1 MSKKIDRKEL
11 VTAIKA
17 CAGLTEKQKG
27 DLTQLLNE
35 TPKYGLVWEDTT
47 ENAYEDLRTEVPV
60 MYEDKSKAIINGS
73 DYPNHVIIEG
83 ENLKAL
89 TDLCYTHAGKIDV
102 IYIDP
107 PYNTGNK
114 DFVYNDQFIERENSY
129 KHSKWLSFISRRLK
143 LAHRLLSEKGI
154 IFISIDDNEQADL
167 KLLCDEIF
175 REYNF
180 IGLISRAT
188 GTTTGQDT
196 GSLGKA
202 CDYILAYSL
211 YPNYEIGGIP
221 LEEKDLLR
229 YSLKDEKGN
238 FSILQLR
245 RTGGEDKREDRPTM
259 FYPIKA
265 PDGTEIYPYGPTGYE
280 SRWRVG
286 PDKMKQMVKD
296 NLLYFKKDKN
306 GKWKVYYK
314 FYAKGKSK
322 RPSNLWTDLDGN
334 KKAQIEL
341 KNILGNVRFDTPK
354 PLQVIKRILEI
365 TTNKESNILDFFA
378 GSGTTLHATMEL
390 NKEDGG
396 HRKCILI
403 QNNESNIC
411 KDVTYPRNKK
421 VIEGYDTPK
430 GEHVEGL
437 HDNNLRYFRMDSV
450 PRKPLRQNRQRLAAS
465 MIDMLRIK
473 HNVYT
478 EKDYVGTLSTNPRTT
493 RYYEDNGHGLLLLMD
508 SSRIGVMVDAIKS
521 MNIKH
526 IDVYV
531 YSDGSYAFDE
541 DFSAVADKVSVYAI
555 PGPMLRN
562 FNRIAP
568 EMPDETIEEPNREM
582 TTAEAEDNSDDY
594 KGEEE

>member
-11 VTAIKA
+11 VAAINA

-35 TPKYGLVWEDTT
+35 TPKYGLVWEDTS
-47 ENAYEDLRTEVPV
+47 EDAYEDLRTEVPV

-73 DYPNHVIIEG
+73 GYPNHVIIEG

-89 TDLCYTHAGKIDV
+89 EDLSYTHADAFDV
-102 IYIDP
+102 IYLDP
-107 PYNTGNK
+107 PYNTGHK
-114 DFVYNDQFIERENSY
+114 DFFYNDAFVKEDNGYR
-129 KHSKWLSFISRRLK
+129 HSMWLSFMERRLRIAHTL
-143 LAHRLLSEKGI
+143 LADDGV
-154 IFISIDDNEQADL
+154 IFISIDDNEQAQL
-167 KLLCDEIF
+167 KLLCDQIF
-175 REYNF
+175 GASNCLATVVQKSRDSISGDLLFSPNHNYLLVYALRQDIVFKDKDNF
-180 IGLISRAT
+180 RIPSKVDEKKYKNPDNDPRGPWKLNPVDGPGGARKGNPYYTFLGVTGYYRYSKEMMQKYYDEGLIIKRKT
-188 GTTTGQDT
+188 
-196 GSLGKA
+196 SLGKKYFLSQA
-202 CDYILAYSL
+202 KAKKGDPPTTWWDDAGKTTNGTKLLKQILPDCDFNNPKPIEL
-211 YPNYEIGGIP
+211 II
-221 LEEKDLLR
+221 R
-229 YSLKDEKGN
+229 C
-238 FSILQLR
+238 LQLR
-245 RTGGEDKREDRPTM
+245 
-259 FYPIKA
+259 
-265 PDGTEIYPYGPTGYE
+265 
-280 SRWRVG
+280 
-286 PDKMKQMVKD
+286 
-296 NLLYFKKDKN
+296 KKDA
-306 GKWKVYYK
+306 KV
-314 FYAKGKSK
+314 
-322 RPSNLWTDLDGN
+322 
-334 KKAQIEL
+334 
-341 KNILGNVRFDTPK
+341 
-354 PLQVIKRILEI
+354 
-365 TTNKESNILDFFA
+365 LDFFA

-396 HRKCILI
+396 HRQCILVT
-403 QNNESNIC
+403 NNENNIC
-411 KDVTYPRNKK
+411 EDVTYPRNKK

-437 HDNNLRYFRMDSV
+437 HDNNLRYFKMDSV

-478 EKDYVGTLSTNPRTT
+478 EKDHVGTLATNPQTT

-521 MNIKH
+521 MDIKH

-568 EMPDETIEEPNREM
+568 EMPEETIEEPSREM
-582 TTAEAEDNSDDY
+582 TTTEAEDNSDDY

>member
-1 MSKKIDRKEL
+1 M
-11 VTAIKA
+11 
-17 CAGLTEKQKG
+17 
-27 DLTQLLNE
+27 LNE

-221 LEEKDLLR
+221 LEEK
-229 YSLKDEKGN
+229 
-238 FSILQLR
+238 
-245 RTGGEDKREDRPTM
+245 
-259 FYPIKA
+259 
-265 PDGTEIYPYGPTGYE
+265 IY
-280 SRWRVG
+280 
-286 PDKMKQMVKD
+286 
-296 NLLYFKKDKN
+296 
-306 GKWKVYYK
+306 
-314 FYAKGKSK
+314 
-322 RPSNLWTDLDGN
+322 
-334 KKAQIEL
+334 
-341 KNILGNVRFDTPK
+341 
-354 PLQVIKRILEI
+354 
-365 TTNKESNILDFFA
+365 
-378 GSGTTLHATMEL
+378 
-390 NKEDGG
+390 
-396 HRKCILI
+396 
-403 QNNESNIC
+403 
-411 KDVTYPRNKK
+411 
-421 VIEGYDTPK
+421 
-430 GEHVEGL
+430 
-437 HDNNLRYFRMDSV
+437 
-450 PRKPLRQNRQRLAAS
+450 
-465 MIDMLRIK
+465 
-473 HNVYT
+473 
-478 EKDYVGTLSTNPRTT
+478 
-493 RYYEDNGHGLLLLMD
+493 
-508 SSRIGVMVDAIKS
+508 
-521 MNIKH
+521 
-526 IDVYV
+526 
-531 YSDGSYAFDE
+531 
-541 DFSAVADKVSVYAI
+541 
-555 PGPMLRN
+555 
-562 FNRIAP
+562 
-568 EMPDETIEEPNREM
+568 
-582 TTAEAEDNSDDY
+582 
-594 KGEEE
+594 